1 MVLKKEKFQQIS
13 TSKQIWENNNNSKI
27 TENVMKCSFFFLFL
41 CMNISEG
48 YITDLDKGVHGET

>member
-1 MVLKKEKFQQIS
+1 MVLKKEKSQQIS

-27 TENVMKCSFFFLFL
+27 TENVMKCSFFLFL